1 MTKTEEPSNASAD
14 DGLLC
19 ELDDGILTLT
29 IDRPEAGNAL
39 DEPTRISMVGAL
51 HRADADLSVRAVVLT
66 ASGDTA
72 FCSGA
77 DLRVA
82 SSSFPRPEGT
92 PANVQGDMAR
102 LVATGWQVLFT
113 SLMDCEKPVI
123 AAVNGIAAGGG
134 MQLVLACDLVLMAS
148 TARLVPAFIRRGLV
162 PDAGGAYMTTRL
174 IGPQRAKQ
182 VYLLGD
188 DISADEALRLGLA
201 NFVVP
206 PGELAA
212 TAQGY
217 ARRLAD
223 GPTRALAMTKHLI
236 NHALDADRHAAL
248 SEEALSQEVVRA
260 TADAEEGIQ
269 SFLERRQPR
278 FRGY

>member
-1 MTKTEEPSNASAD
+1 MTKTEEPSNASAK
-14 DGLLC
+14 DGLLSD
-19 ELDDGILTLT
+19 LDDGVLTLT

-39 DEPTRISMVGAL
+39 DELTRLSMVGAL
-51 HRADADLSVRAVVLT
+51 RRADADLSVRAVVLT
-66 ASGDTA
+66 GSGDKA

-82 SSSFPRPEGT
+82 SASFPRPEGM
-92 PANVQGDMAR
+92 PENVQGDMAR

-134 MQLVLACDLVLMAS
+134 MQLVLACDLVFMS
-148 TARLVPAFIRRGLV
+148 SEARLVPAFIRRGLV
-162 PDAGGAYMTTRL
+162 PDAGGAYMATRL

-182 VYLLGD
+182 VYMLGD
-188 DISADEALRLGLA
+188 DISADEAVRLGLA
-201 NFVVP
+201 NFAVP
-206 PGELAA
+206 HEDLDV
-212 TAQGY
+212 TAQQY

-223 GPTRALAMTKHLI
+223 GPTRALAMTKRLI
-236 NHALDADRHAAL
+236 NNALDADRHAAL
-248 SEEALSQEVVRA
+248 SEEALSQEMVRG
-260 TADAEEGIQ
+260 TSDAEEGIQ
-269 SFLERRQPR
+269 SFLERRPPR

>member
-1 MTKTEEPSNASAD
+1 VTTTEEPSDASAD
-14 DGLLC
+14 DGLLSD
-19 ELDDGILTLT
+19 LDDGILTLT
-29 IDRPEAGNAL
+29 IDRPEAGNSL
-39 DEPTRISMVGAL
+39 DELTRLSMVGAL
-51 HRADADLSVRAVVLT
+51 RRADADISVRAVVLT
-66 ASGDTA
+66 ASGDKA

-82 SSSFPRPEGT
+82 SATFPRPEGT
-92 PANVQGDMAR
+92 PENVQGDMAR

-123 AAVNGIAAGGG
+123 AAVNGVAAGGG
-134 MQLVLACDLVLMAS
+134 MQLVLACDLVFMAS
-148 TARLVPAFIRRGLV
+148 TARLAPAFIRRGLV

-182 VYLLGD
+182 VYMLGD
-188 DISADEALRLGLA
+188 DISADEAVRMGLA

-206 PGELAA
+206 PDELAA
-212 TAQGY
+212 TATRY

-223 GPTRALAMTKHLI
+223 GPTRALAMTKRLI
-236 NHALDADRHAAL
+236 NHALDSDRHAAL
-248 SEEALSQEVVRA
+248 SEEALSQEMVRA

-269 SFLERRQPR
+269 SFLERRPPR